1 MYSVD
6 TFQMN
11 HAVPKCKGVVQLT
24 TFGTERN
31 MEEN

>member
-11 HAVPKCKGVVQLT
+11 HAVPKCQGVVQLT
-24 TFGTERN
+24 TFGMERYV
-31 MEEN
+31 EEN